1 MQLSSCDL
9 ILIVFGNIM
18 EKSDLIDFLLSVE
31 EALEILQLLFGGIEV
46 VDHDEGFFDF
56 GGVFGLLAANRYK

>member
-31 EALEILQLLFGGIEV
+31 EALEILQLLFGGVEV

-56 GGVFGLLAANRYK
+56 RRVFGLFAAD